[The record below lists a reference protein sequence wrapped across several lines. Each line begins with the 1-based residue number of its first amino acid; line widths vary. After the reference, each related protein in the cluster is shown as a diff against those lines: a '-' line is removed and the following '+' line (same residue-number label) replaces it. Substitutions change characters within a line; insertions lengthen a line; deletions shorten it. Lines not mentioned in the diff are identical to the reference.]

1 MAGITQKSSVA
12 AFPVWSLDKQ
22 NDWIKISEND
32 MKDIIG
38 ISIAYLRVHLRWGTW
53 NKKRKTRFSVKV
65 EPTKSF
71 NVKTSSKYL
80 LDMEKD
86 PFFLPYTHTPSSNTV
101 GLLLL
106 LQQNVGKSKLVFVT
120 NRLL

>member
-22 NDWIKISEND
+22 NDWIKINEND

-65 EPTKSF
+65 EF
-71 NVKTSSKYL
+71 
-80 LDMEKD
+80 
-86 PFFLPYTHTPSSNTV
+86 
-101 GLLLL
+101 
-106 LQQNVGKSKLVFVT
+106 
-120 NRLL
+120 